1 METKDLEQRRK
12 AVLAQVY
19 ENLASVE
26 KKLQSEGYVVAGY
39 GGNTYYGYVGEGNGF
54 QGAALTPVTSR
65 PVIFNSRKAAERV
78 ANDGTYRNGGGDVI
92 ALEVVEA
99 ATYFRSVYDSIKEGI
114 KLMEDVFSK

>member
-1 METKDLEQRRK
+1 MGTKDLEQSRK
-12 AVLAQVY
+12 ALLAQVY
-19 ENLASVE
+19 ENLTQVE
-26 KKLQSEGYVVAGY
+26 SKLKSKGYVVAGY
-39 GGNTYYGYVGEGNGF
+39 GGKTYYGYVGEGNGF

-78 ANDGTYRNGGGDVI
+78 ANDGTYRNDGGDVI

-99 ATYFRSVYDSIKEGI
+99 AAYFRCVYDSIKEGI